1 MPLDNFDANVLR
13 ERGLAQDILKK
24 IYDLDITQNSARKYL
39 AGIRK
44 HLEFKSKLQG
54 EDRPVSEMEEV
65 VVKKDGSRTTTRMLL
80 LSEEDQQD
88 PHRIMTLMGYD
99 PLQWELISCKSR
111 RNYWDTSMKLKDE
124 DGIPFMDKATNHA
137 FMVTLTVKP
146 IHQMVTV
153 DIIQQA
159 VESLKAVA
167 LPKYEYK
174 PGGLLLEIPI
184 LDLHLGKLAWG
195 EETGEDDY
203 DLKIAE
209 KLYRSTVMDIIRRV
223 KAYGFLIER
232 IVFPIGQDF
241 FHVDTPANTTTKG
254 TAVDYDTRWEKMFTK
269 GIELLAWAIEQLRAI
284 APVECMYVAG
294 NHDKMLSYCA
304 TVTLKAWYRGVD
316 GVRVDISP
324 TVRKYVK
331 FGRCLIGYSH
341 GKEEGKRISYL
352 MQVEEAEAWG
362 KSDFREWHLGD
373 LHHEEA
379 TETGGM
385 VIRRISAITRTDAWH
400 AEKGFI
406 GAIRKAQAF
415 IWDKE
420 KGLQDIMNSVVKL

>member
-1 MPLDNFDANVLR
+1 MPLDSFDANVLS
-13 ERGLAQDILKK
+13 EHGLAQDILKK
-24 IYDLDITQNSARKYL
+24 IYDRDISQNSARKYL
-39 AGIRK
+39 TGIRI
-44 HLEFKSKLQG
+44 HLEHKAKMHG
-54 EDRPVSEMEEV
+54 EERPISEMEEV
-65 VVKKDGSRTTTRMLL
+65 VVKQDGSRTTTRMLL

-88 PHRIMTLMGYD
+88 PTRIMTLMGYD

-111 RNYWDTSMKLKDE
+111 RNYWDTTTKQKDE
-124 DGIPFMDKATNHA
+124 DGVTYAEKSTNHA

-146 IHQMVTV
+146 IKQMVTV
-153 DIIQQA
+153 DIIRQA
-159 VESLKAVA
+159 VEGLKAVD

-174 PGGLLLEIPI
+174 PGGLLLELPI

-209 KLYRSTVMDIIRRV
+209 KLYRSTILDFIARV
-223 KAYGFLIER
+223 KAYGLQIER
-232 IVFPIGQDF
+232 VVFPIGQDF
-241 FHVDTPANTTTKG
+241 FHVDTTTNTTTKG
-254 TAVDYDTRWEKMFTK
+254 TAVDYDTRWEKMFVK
-269 GIELLAWAIEQLRAI
+269 GVELLAWAIEQLRAI

-304 TVTLKAWYRGVD
+304 TVTIQAWYREID
-316 GVRVDISP
+316 GVTVDITP
-324 TVRKYVK
+324 TTRKYVK

-352 MQVEEAEAWG
+352 MQIEWPEAWG

-379 TETGGM
+379 AETGGII
-385 VIRRISAITRTDAWH
+385 IRRISAITRTDAWH
-400 AEKGFI
+400 AEKGFL